1 MTSGLKPGIPPTK
14 LLSPRAGY
22 DAIAPSYRQWHWY
35 HFWRANEAPLVTKWL
50 HSVARGHGLDAGAGT
65 GPYAPAIAALG
76 AHCVAVDIS
85 LEMLKALKVVDS
97 DRPPAGIITRAQCD
111 ITALPFRD
119 AAFDWILCS
128 RVLSHIAD
136 LDAAVRELARVL
148 KAGGECLIS
157 DVHPD
162 HPYEHVRIPGE
173 STRVAIETHK
183 HPLERLT
190 ARLDANKLCVE
201 SLTSYRLRDLTEP
214 PPRPAFAKLYRHTD
228 RPIFYVA
235 RLVRRP

>member
-1 MTSGLKPGIPPTK
+1 MPPST

-22 DAIAPSYRQWHWY
+22 DAAAPSYRRWHWY
-35 HFWRANEAPLVTKWL
+35 HFWRTNESPLVAKWL
-50 HSVARGHGLDAGAGT
+50 HAVAPGSGLDAGAGT
-65 GPYAPAIAALG
+65 GPYASAISALG
-76 AHCVAVDIS
+76 ARCVAVDIS
-85 LEMLKALKVVDS
+85 LEMLKLLEVGAAGE
-97 DRPPAGIITRAQCD
+97 RAPARIISQVQGD
-111 ITALPFRD
+111 LVSLPFRD

-148 KAGGECLIS
+148 RAGGECLIS

-162 HPYEHVRIPGE
+162 HPYQHVRIPGPDTPVE
-173 STRVAIETHK
+173 IQTHK

-190 ARLDANKLCVE
+190 ALLDGNALGIE
-201 SLTSYRLRDLTEP
+201 SLTSYRLGDLAEP
-214 PPRPAFAKLYRHTD
+214 PSRLAFAKLYRHPD

-235 RLVRRP
+235 RVVRRRL